1 VLLGLA
7 YLAVTNGLAMLRL
20 LPMSDRTKDVE
31 ILALRHQLTVLKR
44 QLHGQGHKVRF
55 APADRAFLAALLDRL
70 PPPRAAP
77 DPAGGA
83 CGDGAALAPRSDRR
97 PPRAHHAS
105 EASRAHL
112 AMDLKDD
119 GRRAGFLIRDRDGKY
134 PPLFDAILAD
144 TGITVVLAG
153 VRMPRMSATPHH
165 YRTDTRWMPSVTWC
179 GRA

>member
-1 VLLGLA
+1 VLHQI
-7 YLAVTNGLAMLRL
+7 RL
-20 LPMSDRTKDVE
+20 VVRAE
-31 ILALRHQLTVLKR
+31 TVLR
-44 QLHGQGHKVRF
+44 WHRDLI
-55 APADRAFLAALLDRL
+55 A
-70 PPPRAAP
+70 
-77 DPAGGA
+77 
-83 CGDGAALAPRSDRR
+83 
-97 PPRAHHAS
+97 AHHAHITRPK
-105 EASRAHL
+105 RAVRNL

-119 GRRAGFLIRDRDGKY
+119 GRGAGFLIRDRDSKY